1 MNKKELTHAISHKT
15 RLSKDQSAKA
25 LNEILSA
32 LTAALA
38 KGEEVKINDFG
49 AFQVTSKGE
58 RKGRNPQTGEAI
70 TIASSKAPQF
80 KAAKVLKDIVNQRD
94 FIENFV
100 SAGKVTEQEA
110 EMLRFVVAESRK
122 AKEASAH
129 PDELVIVETQKIADA
144 VGLDFREAEII
155 ANRLI
160 SKRILNTEV
169 YTSQIDS
176 VFLRGNYRKYL

>member
-1 MNKKELTHAISHKT
+1 MNKKELIQAISYKT
-15 RLSKDQSAKA
+15 QLSKDQSAKA
-25 LNEILSA
+25 LNEILTA
-32 LTAALA
+32 LTSALA
-38 KGEEVKINDFG
+38 KGQEVKINDFG
-49 AFQVTSKGE
+49 AFQVTSKSE

-70 TIASSKAPQF
+70 TIASSRSPQF

-110 EMLRFVVAESRK
+110 EMLRFVVAESRN
-122 AKEASAH
+122 AKEAGAN
-129 PDELVIVETQKIADA
+129 PDEPAIIETQKIADA
-144 VGLDFREAEII
+144 VGLEFREAEII